1 MNFHRLHELLV
12 VVALKSYVANRL
24 IDSQNVLCNDLYHA
38 YLVVRC
44 WLLLLRYRL
53 RFTVLFFGDSFIH
66 QPTRKIGSQ
75 SVILAIRLDSITVR
89 FTLFFLGK
97 SKERGVV
104 LHPLRPFG
112 PNNYFSQS

>member
-38 YLVVRC
+38 C
-44 WLLLLRYRL
+44 WLLLLRYRFYGPFL
-53 RFTVLFFGDSFIH
+53 RGFIH

-75 SVILAIRLDSITVR
+75 SVILAIRLDSNKTVIIIITVR
-89 FTLFFLGK
+89 FTLFFSGK

-104 LHPLRPFG
+104 LDPLRPFG